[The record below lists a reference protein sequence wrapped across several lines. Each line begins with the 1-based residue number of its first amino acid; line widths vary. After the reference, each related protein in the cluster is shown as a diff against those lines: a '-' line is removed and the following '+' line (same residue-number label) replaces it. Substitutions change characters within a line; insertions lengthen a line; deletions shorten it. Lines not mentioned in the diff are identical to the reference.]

1 MTNDTDLSLKNLQSG
16 HRERIKEKFL
26 KSNGENFEDY
36 ELLELL
42 LTYAIPRK
50 DVKPLAK
57 ILLAKFGSLG
67 NVMSAK
73 AEDLSQVKGIKDHS
87 IALIKLTAEMTKS
100 ILKKEVMNK
109 QRLTSCKDVEN
120 YCHALL
126 GRETKEFV
134 YAIALD
140 ASNQI
145 IEVILI
151 QKGTVSESPVYPR
164 EVVEKLIKC
173 SASSF
178 ILVHNHPS
186 GDTKPSKAD
195 ILLTESLYDA
205 THNLDIQMQ
214 DHYIVSAKGI
224 NSFRLMGLMDKIEN
238 Y

>member
-1 MTNDTDLSLKNLQSG
+1 MTDDLTLKEMQSG

-26 KSNGENFEDY
+26 KTDGEIFEDY

-57 ILLAKFGSLG
+57 MLLAKFGSLG
-67 NVMSAK
+67 NVLSANTS
-73 AEDLSQVKGIKDHS
+73 DLLDVKGIKEHS
-87 IALIKLTAEMTKS
+87 ATLIKLTACMTKS

-109 QRLTSCKDVEN
+109 TLLTSCKDVEN

-126 GRETKEFV
+126 GRETKEYV

-140 ASNQI
+140 ATNQV

-173 SASSF
+173 GAVSF

-195 ILLTESLYDA
+195 IILTESLFDA
-205 THNLDIQMQ
+205 THNLGIRMQ
-214 DHYIVSAKGI
+214 DHYIVSARGI

>member
-1 MTNDTDLSLKNLQSG
+1 MGLSDEDLKEG
-16 HRERIKEKFL
+16 HRERLRKRYFSSGLEAFHDH
-26 KSNGENFEDY
+26 EA
-36 ELLELL
+36 LELL

-67 NVMSAK
+67 NVLSANP
-73 AEDLSQVKGIKDHS
+73 EDLSEVKGIKDHS
-87 IALIKLTAEMTKS
+87 VALIKLTAEMTKS
-100 ILKKEVMNK
+100 ILKKE
-109 QRLTSCKDVEN
+109 LTTKTRFSSCKDIDN

-126 GRETKEFV
+126 GRETKEYV

-140 ASNQI
+140 ASNHVT
-145 IEVILI
+145 EVILI

-164 EVVEKLIKC
+164 EVVEKLIKS
-173 SASSF
+173 SAVSF

-195 ILLTESLYDA
+195 ILLTENLYDA
-205 THNLDIQMQ
+205 THNLGIRLQ

-224 NSFRLMGLMDKIEN
+224 NSFRLMGLMEKIEN

>member
-1 MTNDTDLSLKNLQSG
+1 MLDDESLTLKALQSG
-16 HRERIKEKFL
+16 HRERLKEKFL
-26 KSNGENFEDY
+26 KSDGENFEDY

-42 LTYAIPRK
+42 LTYSIPRK

-67 NVMSAK
+67 NVLSAK
-73 AEDLSQVKGIKDHS
+73 AEALSEIKGIKEHS
-87 IALIKLTAEMTKS
+87 VALIKLISVMTKS

-109 QRLTSCKDVEN
+109 TVLSNCKEVEN

-126 GRETKEFV
+126 GRETKEYV

-140 ASNQI
+140 ASNHI

-173 SASSF
+173 SAVSF

-186 GDTKPSKAD
+186 GDTKPSRAD
-195 ILLTESLYDA
+195 IALTESLFDA
-205 THNLDIQMQ
+205 THNLGIRMQ

>member
-1 MTNDTDLSLKNLQSG
+1 MNDNKNLTAKDLQSG

-26 KSNGENFEDY
+26 KTEGKNFEDY

-67 NVMSAK
+67 NVLSASP
-73 AEDLSQVKGIKDHS
+73 ADLSEVKGIKEHS
-87 IALIKLTAEMTKS
+87 IVLIKLTTAMTKS
-100 ILKKEVMNK
+100 ILKKEVINK
-109 QRLTSCKDVEN
+109 TLLTSSKEVEN

-126 GRETKEFV
+126 ARETKEYV

-140 ASNQI
+140 ASSQI

-164 EVVEKLIKC
+164 EVVEKLIRC
-173 SASSF
+173 SAVSF

-186 GDTKPSKAD
+186 GDTKPSRAD
-195 ILLTESLYDA
+195 IALTEALFDA
-205 THNLDIQMQ
+205 THGLGITLQ
-214 DHYIVSAKGI
+214 DHYIVSARGI